1 MYSFTLENERGN
13 QLVFNQLGGPYTI
26 DEIEGLG
33 PAPATINTSEVGL
46 LDGQQYNSAKVQ
58 MRTLSIAFAIEY
70 DAAENR
76 IEAFK
81 VCRPKHKIRAY
92 YVSETRDVYIDGYV
106 QSVDV
111 SYFDMKQVCTVTI
124 LCPFPYWQV
133 AQAVIDEMSSV
144 VPSFHFPFASTGAVY
159 TSAALL
165 TEQSDELHTEASE
178 TMLGAT
184 VADSSGDKLLVFGYI
199 DPLASIDI
207 PNNGEVETG
216 ITIEFQAFGTIT
228 NPKVYDYET
237 GDFIGVNF
245 TMQAG
250 DLITINTQAG
260 EKGVTLLRDGV
271 TTNIFNSLMQGI
283 TWLQLPFGGGVYAHE
298 IASGQAGDLV
308 INIIHNDLYEGV

>member
-13 QLVFNQLGGPYTI
+13 RLEFNELHGPYTI
-26 DEIEGLG
+26 EEIDGLG

-46 LDGQQYNSAKVQ
+46 LDGQQFNSSKVQ
-58 MRTLSIAFAIEY
+58 MRTLSVAFAIE
-70 DAAENR
+70 DNAAENR
-76 IEAFK
+76 IAAYK

-106 QSVDV
+106 QSVEV
-111 SYFDMKQVCTVTI
+111 GYFDVKQVCTVTI

-144 VPSFHFPFASTGAVY
+144 LAAFHFAFASTDAK
-159 TSAALL
+159 
-165 TEQSDELHTEASE
+165 E
-178 TMLGAT
+178 
-184 VADSSGDKLLVFGYI
+184 LVFGVI
-199 DPLASIDI
+199 DPTASISV
-207 PNNGEVETG
+207 PNNGEAETG
-216 ITIEFQAFGTIT
+216 MTIELQAYGEIV
-228 NPKVYDYET
+228 NPKVIDYET

-250 DLITINTQAG
+250 DLITITTQAG

-271 TTNIFNSLMQGI
+271 ITNIFNSLMRGI

-298 IASGQAGDLV
+298 VESGQPGDLV
-308 INIIHNDLYEGV
+308 ISIIHNDLYEGV

>member
-26 DEIEGLG
+26 EEIQGLN
-33 PAPATINTSEVGL
+33 PAPATINTSEVAL
-46 LDGQQYNSAKVQ
+46 LDGQQFNSSKVQ

-76 IEAFK
+76 IAAFR

-111 SYFDMKQVCTVTI
+111 TYFAMKQVCTVTI
-124 LCPFPYWQV
+124 LCPLPYWRV

-144 VPSFHFPFASTGAVY
+144 TSLFHFPFASTGTAVD
-159 TSAALL
+159 TTTLMTDDDNHIMTDDESILL
-165 TEQSDELHTEASE
+165 GNDVVIQGVKEI
-178 TMLGAT
+178 
-184 VADSSGDKLLVFGYI
+184 VFGYI
-199 DPLASIDI
+199 DMLSSIEI
-207 PNNGEVETG
+207 ANNGEVETG
-216 ITIEFQAFGTIT
+216 LIIVLQAFGPIT

-237 GDFIGVNF
+237 GEFIGVNF

-250 DLITINTQAG
+250 DTITIDTMAG
-260 EKGVTLLRDGV
+260 EKSVTLLRDGA
-271 TTNIFNSLMQGI
+271 TTNIFNSLMKGV
-283 TWLQLPFGGGVYAHE
+283 TWLQLPFGGGVYTHE
-298 IASGQAGDLV
+298 IGGGTPGDLV
-308 INIIHNDLYEGV
+308 ITISHNDLYEGV